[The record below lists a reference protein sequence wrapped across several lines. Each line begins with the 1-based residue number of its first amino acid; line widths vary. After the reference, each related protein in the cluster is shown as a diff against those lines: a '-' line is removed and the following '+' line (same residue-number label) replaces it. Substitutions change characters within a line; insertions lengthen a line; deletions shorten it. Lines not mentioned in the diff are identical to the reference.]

1 MGGPQKHMSCINRW
15 KHGWTGRWVSRW
27 MGDGRVDGWVGRW
40 VRLDWA
46 GSKALSDD
54 GIYLQRSVSFTAFS
68 VQRLALARPP
78 ALAAP
83 CLLHVRPPGPVPALS
98 PVTLTWR
105 SVFSRHAA
113 TEQKGAETASATLPS
128 QGDRWLQS
136 CVPCPGVS
144 IKQRRR
150 SRSWRS
156 TAPTGVSTAP
166 RCLVN
171 RDALCPG
178 VCPSQLP
185 SVVRVGGHHMT

>member
-1 MGGPQKHMSCINRW
+1 M
-15 KHGWTGRWVSRW
+15 
-27 MGDGRVDGWVGRW
+27 GRW

-46 GSKALSDD
+46 GSKVLSDD

-113 TEQKGAETASATLPS
+113 AEQKGAETASATLPS

-156 TAPTGVSTAP
+156 TAPTSVSTAP

>member
-1 MGGPQKHMSCINRW
+1 MGGQVGTVGLGRLQGAVRRWNLPAKVCVLHCIFRPAS
-15 KHGWTGRWVSRW
+15 G
-27 MGDGRVDGWVGRW
+27 
-40 VRLDWA
+40 
-46 GSKALSDD
+46 
-54 GIYLQRSVSFTAFS
+54 
-68 VQRLALARPP
+68 LARPP

-136 CVPCPGVS
+136 CIPCPGVS
-144 IKQRRR
+144 IKRRRR